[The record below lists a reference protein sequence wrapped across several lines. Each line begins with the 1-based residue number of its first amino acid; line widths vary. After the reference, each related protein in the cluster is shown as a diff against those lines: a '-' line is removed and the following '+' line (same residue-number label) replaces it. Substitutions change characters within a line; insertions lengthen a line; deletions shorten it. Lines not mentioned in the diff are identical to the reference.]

1 MNKQIFLCLMLLW
14 LTTIARA
21 DTIVTITTPL
31 GSFDILMLE
40 DDAPIAVANFLGYVN
55 RGDYTGTFLHRSIPD
70 FVLQGGGYRYD
81 PDNNSA
87 PHITTQAPIVNE
99 FKISNTRGTVAMAKV
114 GGDPNS
120 ATSEWFV
127 NLANNAAN
135 LDSQNGGFTV
145 FGVVINNGMT
155 VVDEIAALPRQNF
168 QGAFTDTPTINFS
181 GSITADIF
189 VTLDSITV
197 TVPSDFDGDGITDDI
212 DSDDDNDGEPDT
224 TDAFPF
230 DDTETSDLDGDGI
243 GDNADAD
250 DDNDGVADT
259 EDAFPSDADEWADTD
274 ADGKGDNAD
283 PDNQTLVKAFLFTNS
298 ASANVTVLHII
309 NSSSTPQRFKGTLY
323 NGNGERLGSANLRLD
338 DGIIV
343 SQGRR
348 LLTASDL
355 ESIFS
360 VTAWSGP
367 AMLEVTGTVE
377 FDLMSKLTSPSGLV
391 SNTNCVRE
399 GSVHNIEGFDS
410 SNKTFVRFINTG
422 DVVLSSISGT
432 LINADGQ
439 TIGTSNTALLE
450 SLAPKQAV
458 WLNRDDLAELV
469 GTEWDGIV
477 SLKIDAPEPA
487 LKLLNLNFVNGETFF
502 NFSCFESSASGYV
515 YLMTNS
521 NSLNISETHII
532 NTSDESVA
540 FTGTLYGRSGQQLGA
555 GGVGLEVGMT
565 EPEGRIILSATDL
578 ELIAGAEAWP
588 GPALLAIEST
598 GSFVAMTRLTSPS
611 GLVSN
616 TNCVRQGSVHNIEG
630 VDSKNLT
637 FVRFINQGD
646 QLITA
651 ITGRLFDRS
660 GSQLGGPVELIAAL
674 GPKEAV
680 FLDRDTLGEKFGQ
693 TWEGEASLVVTS
705 DIDED
710 LRLLNLNLVND
721 ETFFNFS
728 CYEGAAMQESDAGAD
743 YDPAQVIAS
752 SQAVSAT
759 VVFDN
764 NSDREIT
771 TLIY

>member
-274 ADGKGDNAD
+274 GDGIGDNQD
-283 PDNQTLVKAFLFTNS
+283 LDNIGS
-298 ASANVTVLHII
+298 
-309 NSSSTPQRFKGTLY
+309 Y
-323 NGNGERLGSANLRLD
+323 LGRAYHM
-338 DGIIV
+338 
-343 SQGRR
+343 
-348 LLTASDL
+348 TAS
-355 ESIFS
+355 
-360 VTAWSGP
+360 
-367 AMLEVTGTVE
+367 
-377 FDLMSKLTSPSGLV
+377 TSP
-391 SNTNCVRE
+391 N
-399 GSVHNIEGFDS
+399 
-410 SNKTFVRFINTG
+410 
-422 DVVLSSISGT
+422 LS
-432 LINADGQ
+432 
-439 TIGTSNTALLE
+439 E
-450 SLAPKQAV
+450 V
-458 WLNRDDLAELV
+458 
-469 GTEWDGIV
+469 
-477 SLKIDAPEPA
+477 
-487 LKLLNLNFVNGETFF
+487 
-502 NFSCFESSASGYV
+502 
-515 YLMTNS
+515 
-521 NSLNISETHII
+521 HII
-532 NTSDESVA
+532 NTSDVTLS
-540 FTGTLYGRSGQQLGA
+540 FTGTL
-555 GGVGLEVGMT
+555 
-565 EPEGRIILSATDL
+565 
-578 ELIAGAEAWP
+578 
-588 GPALLAIEST
+588 
-598 GSFVAMTRLTSPS
+598 F
-611 GLVSN
+611 
-616 TNCVRQGSVHNIEG
+616 H
-630 VDSKNLT
+630 K
-637 FVRFINQGD
+637 
-646 QLITA
+646 
-651 ITGRLFDRS
+651 S
-660 GSQLGGPVELIAAL
+660 GSQLGDSNVAL
-674 GPKEAV
+674 H
-680 FLDRDTLGEKFGQ
+680 
-693 TWEGEASLVVTS
+693 EASIEPQGRLILSST
-705 DIDED
+705 DLEQQFDESPWTGPAM
-710 LRLLNLNLVND
+710 LD
-721 ETFFNFS
+721 ENMNYIRAFRS
-728 CYEGAAMQESDAGAD
+728 K
-743 YDPAQVIAS
+743 V
-752 SQAVSAT
+752 
-759 VVFDN
+759 
-764 NSDREIT
+764 
-771 TLIY
+771 